1 MLHPAAGTGVHAPR
15 LARNPAVH
23 QLAARLALR
32 FESVEGRTR
41 LHLDMQEP
49 PWRVVRAFTQ
59 DRGGSLVHLHNVSGG
74 VLSGDRL
81 ALDINVGPESV
92 AQVTTTG
99 ATRLYRHR
107 AGAADSA
114 QHVSIHVGEGALLE
128 YLPDALIP
136 FAGSRHRQ
144 CTSISLAK
152 DATLFAWDVLAPGRQ
167 AMGETFAFD
176 NLQIQTEVRFGQRPL
191 LIDRFVLEPV
201 KRPLDSVAR
210 LGPYTHIA
218 NFYAC
223 SVGVPAPKWRELE
236 SKLNEFCSAQSKPGV
251 IIWGASTLVADGIAV
266 RGLSLS
272 ARDLPATLAA
282 IWSIAKRFLTGEDAI
297 LPRKVY

>member
-1 MLHPAAGTGVHAPR
+1 MHVDA
-15 LARNPAVH
+15 
-23 QLAARLALR
+23 Q
-32 FESVEGRTR
+32 
-41 LHLDMQEP
+41 QP
-49 PWRVVRAFTQ
+49 PWRVVRAFSQ
-59 DRGGSLVHLHNVSGG
+59 SNGGSLVHLHNVSGG
-74 VLSGDRL
+74 VLAGDHL
-81 ALDINVGPESV
+81 TLEIHAGPGSV

-107 AGAADSA
+107 EGAADSE
-114 QHVSIHVGEGALLE
+114 QHVDIWVGEDAALE

-144 CTSISLAK
+144 YTSISLARG
-152 DATLFAWDVLAPGRQ
+152 ATLFAWDVLAPGRQ

-176 NLQIQTEVRFGQRPL
+176 SLRIRTELRSGERPL
-191 LIDRFVLEPV
+191 LMENLVLDPA
-201 KRPLDSVAR
+201 KRPLDSAAR
-210 LGPYTHIA
+210 LGPYTHVA

-223 SVGVPAPKWRELE
+223 SVGLPSAKWRELE
-236 SKLNEFCSAQSKPGV
+236 SKLNEFCSAQSRPGV

-272 ARDLPATLAA
+272 ARDVPATLAA